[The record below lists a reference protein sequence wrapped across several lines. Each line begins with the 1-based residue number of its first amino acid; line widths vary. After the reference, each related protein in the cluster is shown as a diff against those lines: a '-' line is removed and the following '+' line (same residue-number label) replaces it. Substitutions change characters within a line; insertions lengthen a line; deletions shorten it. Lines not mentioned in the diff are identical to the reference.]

1 MYESLVFAI
10 AGASSIA
17 GVISGYLF
25 DGKKIKNFFSNRQLK
40 KNDTNKK
47 NTIKD
52 QNVQELESIFKTEN
66 ELKEELK
73 IFQYEKSLISY
84 SINKIL
90 EEYRNKEIDIY
101 ERDRLL
107 RKYRQE
113 LDEYDKKILEIQSK
127 LDLTSLMNLR
137 QNLMNVVENRVVEI
151 DDKIKEINNKFGN
164 EYTYNNNTK
173 NFVQKNEVKKTKKND
188 KDDEKDLVKNNIHEK
203 KGLVE
208 NNELKKLRNEV
219 ASALKD
225 LDTNSGTKIGQDH
238 KDEKIIGPDI
248 IENTKNNENSDEI
261 SKKEDK
267 KTISILWNQTKNES
281 KVIKEEEK
289 TPDKSTRYPLSNI
302 LSTKYKKNDENIY
315 ENNKL
320 QLDEKNKKNINKIS
334 RDSLN
339 RIR

>member
-10 AGASSIA
+10 AGASSIV

-25 DGKKIKNFFSNRQLK
+25 NGKKIKDFFSKRQLK
-40 KNDTNKK
+40 KIDSNKK
-47 NTIKD
+47 NKTND
-52 QNVQELESIFKTEN
+52 ENVQELEGIFKTEK

-113 LDEYDKKILEIQSK
+113 LDEYDEKILEIQSK

-151 DDKIKEINNKFGN
+151 DDKIKEINNKLGS
-164 EYTYNNNTK
+164 EYTYNNTK
-173 NFVQKNEVKKTKKND
+173 NFIQKNESKKTKKKD
-188 KDDEKDLVKNNIHEK
+188 EDDEKDLVKNKIHEK
-203 KGLVE
+203 KDLVE
-208 NNELKKLRNEV
+208 NNEIKKLRNEV
-219 ASALKD
+219 ANALKD

-238 KDEKIIGPDI
+238 KDGKIIVSDI
-248 IENTKNNENSDEI
+248 IENTKNNENNDGI
-261 SKKEDK
+261 SKKDDE
-267 KTISILWNQTKNES
+267 KTISILWNQNKNES
-281 KVIKEEEK
+281 KIIKEEKEK
-289 TPDKSTRYPLSNI
+289 TSDKSTQYPLSNI
-302 LSTKYKKNDENIY
+302 LSTKNKKSDGNVY

-320 QLDEKNKKNINKIS
+320 QPDENSKKNNNKIS